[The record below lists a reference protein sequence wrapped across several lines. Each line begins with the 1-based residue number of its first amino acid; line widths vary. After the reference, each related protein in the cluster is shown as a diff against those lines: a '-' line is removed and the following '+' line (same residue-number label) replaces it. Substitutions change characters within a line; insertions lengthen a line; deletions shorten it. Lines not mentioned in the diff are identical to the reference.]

1 MEIQKNAM
9 CGIIAIGVIVT
20 GAVLFIEIEAWR
32 VKSDMDSAETK
43 LSNGVLKRK
52 RELRSR
58 NTVLWK
64 GAYSP

>member
-1 MEIQKNAM
+1 MEIQKIATY
-9 CGIIAIGVIVT
+9 GIIAIGVIVT

-52 RELRSR
+52 RELK
-58 NTVLWK
+58 V
-64 GAYSP
+64 